1 MTAAFR
7 EDLIPAYRVK
17 RDDGGLSLKFRCPHC
32 RTVHTHGEPPDE
44 PAVVTGRVAHCHD
57 PRSPWR
63 GSGYRLMIVGAVGS
77 SRQLPSITAADIV
90 ALNEAMA
97 GR

>member
-1 MTAAFR
+1 MKVAFR

-17 RDDGGLSLKFRCPHC
+17 RNDGGVSLMFRCPHC
-32 RTVHTHGEPPDE
+32 RAVHTHGEPPDE
-44 PAVVTGRVAHCHD
+44 PVVVTGRVAHCHD

-63 GSGYRLMIVGAVGS
+63 GTGYRLMIVGAVRS
-77 SRQLPSITAADIV
+77 LKQLPSIRAADIV

-97 GR
+97 DR

>member
-1 MTAAFR
+1 MKAAFR

-17 RDDGGLSLKFRCPHC
+17 RDDGGVSLMFRCPHC
-32 RTVHTHGEPPDE
+32 RAMHSHGEPPDD
-44 PAVVTGRVAHCHD
+44 PAVVTSRAAHCDD
-57 PRSPWR
+57 PRSPWY
-63 GSGYRLMIVGAVGS
+63 GSGYRLMIVGAVRS
-77 SRQLPSITAADIV
+77 SRQLPLCTSADIA

>member
-17 RDDGGLSLKFRCPHC
+17 REDGGVSLMFRCPHC
-32 RTVHTHGEPPDE
+32 RAVHRHGEPDGE
-44 PAVVTGRVAHCHD
+44 PAVLTSRGAHCHD
-57 PRSPWR
+57 PRSPWY
-63 GSGYRLMIVGAVGS
+63 GHGYRLLILGDVRS
-77 SRQLPSITAADIV
+77 SRHLPSVTAAHIV

-97 GR
+97 GS